1 MERREKK
8 ALGVLGGMAVCMMA
22 MAVPAYAQEQE
33 PVSLAADEN
42 PAGTVLEDAA
52 WENKAAANVEMVA
65 NIRAEASQEAQKVG
79 VLPRG
84 AAVDVLERGEDW
96 TKVGTQ
102 ELTGYIRNDLLV
114 YGQEAKNL
122 YSEVHGISGT
132 VEAENLR
139 VRKEPSLESQQIGSE
154 PQGTRIQL
162 LGQDGEWFQVR
173 IDGTDAY
180 MFADYITVN
189 ELEESAMTEAAYE
202 EKLAQEEAKRAEEE
216 AAKQEALAGDAESS
230 GNDQAQQSSG
240 GSQQVSASDSELD
253 LLAAIIQCEAGG
265 ESHTGKVAVGAVIMN
280 RIRDGRFP
288 DSISGVVYQSG
299 QFSPVS
305 SGALDQVLS
314 QGARED
320 CYAAAREALNGSNP
334 VGDALYFNSGTG
346 KGIQIG
352 NQHFY

>member
-22 MAVPAYAQEQE
+22 MAVPTYAQEQE

-52 WENKAAANVEMVA
+52 WENKAAANVETVA

-84 AAVDVLERGEDW
+84 AAVDVLEQGEDW

-114 YGQEAKNL
+114 YGQEAKSL
-122 YSEVHGISGT
+122 YIEVHGISGT
-132 VEAENLR
+132 VEAEALR
-139 VRKEPSLESQQIGSE
+139 VRKEPSLESEQIGSE
-154 PQGTRIQL
+154 PQGTQIQL

-173 IDGTDAY
+173 VDGTDAY
-180 MFADYITVN
+180 MFAGYITVN

-216 AAKQEALAGDAESS
+216 ARQVALENAVESS
-230 GNDQAQQSSG
+230 GNDQGEQTSQ
-240 GSQQVSASDSELD
+240 GSQQVSSSDSELD

-288 DSISGVVYQSG
+288 NSISGVVYQSG
-299 QFSPVS
+299 QFSPVA
-305 SGALDQVLS
+305 SGVLDQVLS

>member
-8 ALGVLGGMAVCMMA
+8 ALGVLGGMAVCMMT

-42 PAGTVLEDAA
+42 PADTVLADAV
-52 WENKAAANVEMVA
+52 WENKAAANVETVA

-84 AAVDVLERGEDW
+84 AAVDVLEQGETW

-102 ELTGYIRNDLLV
+102 ELTGYIRNDLLA
-114 YGQEAKNL
+114 YGQEAKSL
-122 YSEVHGISGT
+122 YSQVYGISGT
-132 VEAENLR
+132 VEAQALR
-139 VRKEPSLESQQIGSE
+139 VRKEPSLESEQLGSK
-154 PQGTRIQL
+154 PQGTKIQL
-162 LGQDGEWFQVR
+162 LSQDGEWFQVR
-173 IDGTDAY
+173 VDGTDAY
-180 MFADYITVN
+180 MFADYITVD
-189 ELEESAMTEAAYE
+189 EPQETAMTQAAYE
-202 EKLAQEEAKRAEEE
+202 EKLAQEAALEE
-216 AAKQEALAGDAESS
+216 ARRAQETAGQGAADGGSS
-230 GNDQAQQSSG
+230 GENAGETAG
-240 GSQQVSASDSELD
+240 GSQQVSASGSELA
-253 LLAAIIQCEAGG
+253 LLAASIECEAGG

-280 RIRDGRFP
+280 RIRDSRFP

-299 QFSPVS
+299 QFSPGA
-305 SGALDQVLS
+305 SGILAQVLS

-334 VGDALYFNSGTG
+334 VGNALYFNSGTG